1 MFNNQRHL
9 DLQRVLGRISYSDDP
24 IANWRTQSAR
34 YLYMIVSF
42 IAMTIGL
49 YVCMCIYIHTYT
61 YIYTYV
67 YIYIPIVIAI
77 NDTTIYRYLADSY
90 MVDMYTYIW
99 YMDIYGYNLFC
110 GIYTINELV
119 HLRNQFHRLY
129 CRISCIRHIS
139 TIDRHS
145 LVPGLSYSVK
155 CISIWE

>member
-1 MFNNQRHL
+1 MIRLRIEEPNQ
-9 DLQRVLGRISYSDDP
+9 LGIYIYGCIIYSNDYW
-24 IANWRTQSAR
+24 II
-34 YLYMIVSF
+34 L
-42 IAMTIGL
+42 
-49 YVCMCIYIHTYT
+49 VCMYVYIYT
-61 YIYTYV
+61 YIYIHIHLFI

-77 NDTTIYRYLADSY
+77 KDTTIYRYLADSY
-90 MVDMYTYIW
+90 MVDMYI
-99 YMDIYGYNLFC
+99 YMIYGYNLFC

-145 LVPGLSYSVK
+145 LVTGLSYSVK